1 MIVKNYLITFKIKP
15 HIIYKSIVFL
25 LLDFV
30 KFTKYLV
37 MDYLMQSKSFKIQV
51 FILII
56 TLFFSNYSFPQ
67 NNKNSLDSLYI
78 FDPITDDI
86 TDKLPPLEALLDSA
100 IQNSPLIK
108 YEHYNIEYQKCD
120 ILSSKRSWTQYFGVQ
135 ADASN
140 GTWWYNDKDELTRL
154 NRFYLTTSKRNQYS
168 AGVFL
173 RFPIFY
179 IIDRKNDINR
189 KKTLLEQATAQKE
202 KQIVEVRKMVIQQ
215 YGVLL
220 QQQNLLKISNEYQ
233 QYTSL
238 QMKMAENEFKNGE
251 IAIVELTRQKEIQ
264 TRGALEYEQYK
275 TNFKTAYLILQE
287 IVGIKFNLIY
297 DLK

>member
-1 MIVKNYLITFKIKP
+1 
-15 HIIYKSIVFL
+15 
-25 LLDFV
+25 
-30 KFTKYLV
+30 
-37 MDYLMQSKSFKIQV
+37 
-51 FILII
+51 
-56 TLFFSNYSFPQ
+56 
-67 NNKNSLDSLYI
+67 
-78 FDPITDDI
+78 
-86 TDKLPPLEALLDSA
+86 
-100 IQNSPLIK
+100 
-108 YEHYNIEYQKCD
+108 
-120 ILSSKRSWTQYFGVQ
+120 
-135 ADASN
+135 
-140 GTWWYNDKDELTRL
+140 
-154 NRFYLTTSKRNQYS
+154 
-168 AGVFL
+168 
-173 RFPIFY
+173 
-179 IIDRKNDINR
+179 
-189 KKTLLEQATAQKE
+189 
-202 KQIVEVRKMVIQQ
+202 MVIQQ